1 MVDVEPF
8 TFADLRRTR
17 DVILASNVSVARL
30 QRVAWTLWTR
40 CSEALLIRIGGT
52 LLMIS
57 LLIAALSTVDMTKFE
72 DAVWFVETSRRE
84 GMIWG
89 DQGRSLGSTSDQSRR
104 ATTTRWN
111 STPASVAST
120 RTASTWKVLN
130 QDSASVSGSVLHRER
145 LGRKPTN
152 MDKARTWVGGPR
164 GPWRK
169 SSLEYARKVIRAIED
184 SPLASWGQAE
194 YKTTIGGLK

>member
-1 MVDVEPF
+1 
-8 TFADLRRTR
+8 
-17 DVILASNVSVARL
+17 
-30 QRVAWTLWTR
+30 
-40 CSEALLIRIGGT
+40 
-52 LLMIS
+52 MIS
-57 LLIAALSTVDMTKFE
+57 LLIAAFATVDMTKVE

-89 DQGRSLGSTSDQSRR
+89 DEGRSLGPLQI
-104 ATTTRWN
+104 
-111 STPASVAST
+111 SVAC
-120 RTASTWKVLN
+120 WKDALEFDPSIGGKYEDC
-130 QDSASVSGSVLHRER
+130 QHLEYSLKIQRAYLARYCTEAR

-152 MDKARTWVGGPR
+152 MDKARTGVGGPR

-169 SSLEYARKVIRAIED
+169 SSLEYGRKVIRAIED